1 MTPTAQ
7 HPLRGI
13 LLFMLSLMLF
23 ALLDATAKN
32 LTATFAVPLLVWAR
46 YTLHFV
52 IMLVFV
58 APSMRSQ
65 LVRTDNLGLQVLRA
79 LALVGTTGF
88 AMLAFRTMPL
98 AEATAVLFLAPL
110 LVTLLAGPFL
120 GERVDASRWA
130 VVFIGFAGVLLI
142 ARPGGALNPEG
153 VVWALGGAVCYAL
166 YQVLT
171 RRLSHAEH
179 PLTLLFYT
187 ALVGTAVMSLTLP
200 WFWFEFA
207 PSPLQWLKIASLG
220 FYGGVGHFILIRAFR
235 LAPASVL
242 TPFGYT
248 QLVWAALLG
257 WLVFGHVPD
266 TLSASGMGL
275 IAACGLWLAL
285 GERRGRRRPQGRP
298 KGGAAND
305 TEPRNGEL
313 PSPPSS
319 GKGSEG

>member
-1 MTPTAQ
+1 MPGTAPAQ

-13 LLFMLSLMLF
+13 LLFMLALMLF
-23 ALLDATAKN
+23 ALLDATSKH

-58 APSMRSQ
+58 APSMRLQ
-65 LVRTDNLGLQVLRA
+65 LVRTDNLALQVVRA

-88 AMLAFRTMPL
+88 AMMAFRSMPL
-98 AEATAVLFLAPL
+98 AEATAVLFLSPL

-120 GERVDASRWA
+120 GERIGAGRWA
-130 VVFIGFAGVLLI
+130 AVVVGFAGVILI
-142 ARPGGALNPEG
+142 ARPGGALTLAG
-153 VVWALGGAVCYAL
+153 VLWALAGAACYAV
-166 YQVLT
+166 YQLLT

-187 ALVGTAVMSLTLP
+187 ALVGTAVMSLALP
-200 WFWFEFA
+200 WFWFEFS
-207 PSPLQWLKIASLG
+207 PSPLQWLQIASLG

-235 LAPASVL
+235 LAPASTL

-248 QLVWAALLG
+248 QLIWAGLLG

-266 TLSASGMGL
+266 AMTTAGMAV
-275 IAACGLWLAL
+275 IAASGLWLAL
-285 GERRGRRRPQGRP
+285 GERRRPPQAD
-298 KGGAAND
+298 AA
-305 TEPRNGEL
+305 G
-313 PSPPSS
+313 
-319 GKGSEG
+319 

>member
-1 MTPTAQ
+1 MTPPAPAQ

-13 LLFMLSLMLF
+13 LLFMLALMLF
-23 ALLDATAKN
+23 ALLDATSKH

-58 APSMRSQ
+58 APSMRLQ
-65 LVRTDNLGLQVLRA
+65 LVRTDNLALQVVRA

-88 AMLAFRTMPL
+88 AMMAFRSMPL

-120 GERVDASRWA
+120 GERIGAGRWVA
-130 VVFIGFAGVLLI
+130 VVVGFAGVLLI
-142 ARPGGALNPEG
+142 ARPGGALNLAG
-153 VVWALGGAVCYAL
+153 VLWALAGAACYAA
-166 YQVLT
+166 YQLLT

-187 ALVGTAVMSLTLP
+187 ALVGTAVMSLALP

-207 PSPLQWLKIASLG
+207 PAPRQWLMIASLG
-220 FYGGVGHFILIRAFR
+220 VYGGVGHFILIRAFR
-235 LAPASVL
+235 LAPASTL

-248 QLVWAALLG
+248 QLIWAGLLG
-257 WLVFGHVPD
+257 WMVFGHIPD
-266 TLSASGMGL
+266 AMSTAGMAV
-275 IAACGLWLAL
+275 IAASGLWLAL
-285 GERRGRRRPQGRP
+285 GERPPRAQTD
-298 KGGAAND
+298 AA
-305 TEPRNGEL
+305 G
-313 PSPPSS
+313 
-319 GKGSEG
+319 